1 MAARKQKTYP
11 IEVQAKPGLPLGM
24 SPATFLRDYWQKRP
38 LLIRAAFPDF
48 ETPVMPEDL
57 AGLACEEGALARIV
71 SHDRATDGWTLRT
84 GPFQEEDFPGMPD
97 HNWTLLVQ
105 DVDKW
110 DPEVRALT
118 SYFNF
123 LPRWR
128 MDDVMISFA
137 ATGGS
142 VGAHVDQYDVFLL
155 QAHGQRRWQI
165 DASES
170 TKGKRPSLEFRP
182 DVELKLLKKFKATHD
197 WVLGPGD
204 MLYLPPNV
212 PHNGVAVNP
221 CLTFSFGMRAPSS
234 AELISDYLD
243 DLVADADESIRFQ
256 DPDLKLPEDPNEID
270 EAAMKRVVAA
280 LNALR
285 MNDPDRLGNWF
296 GRFITTYRAAGDILP
311 SQAPPSP
318 EEVVAELENGGVL
331 ERHPWA
337 RLAWRRATRGASLYC
352 SGLAFQLS
360 TKDAQTLA
368 GTEQIDIALFNKLGN
383 KGRDAL
389 MELIVGGHYQLLD
402 VETIAAMLAEQD
414 ALEAMDEVAEDDQ
427 VEEEFDDEDFDDEAD
442 APEVEIEVIEYS
454 EAGEGEP
461 SSANIETVL
470 VNEEGVEVVVI
481 CDDGEEEDEDDA
493 ETPSA

>member
-11 IEVQAKPGLPLGM
+11 IEVQARAGLPLGM
-24 SPATFLRDYWQKRP
+24 APATFLRDYWQKRP

-97 HNWTLLVQ
+97 HDWTLLVQ

-110 DPEVRALT
+110 DPEVRALL

-155 QAHGQRRWQI
+155 QAYGHRRWQI

-170 TKGKRPSLEFRP
+170 TKGKRPPLDFRP
-182 DVELKLLKKFKATHD
+182 DVELKLLKKFKPSHD
-197 WVLGPGD
+197 WVLAPGD

-212 PHNGVAVNP
+212 PHNGVAEDP

-243 DLVADADESIRFQ
+243 DLVADADESIRLQ

-270 EAAMKRVVAA
+270 AAAMKRVVAA

-318 EEVVAELENGGVL
+318 EEVTAELENGGVL

-360 TKDAQTLA
+360 IKDAQTLA
-368 GTEQIDIALFNKLGN
+368 GAEQIDIALFNKLGN

-389 MELIVGGHYQLLD
+389 MELITGGHYQLLD
-402 VETIAAMLAEQD
+402 VETIAVMLAEQD
-414 ALEAMDEVAEDDQ
+414 ALEVLEDANEEDFDEEA
-427 VEEEFDDEDFDDEAD
+427 FDDEAD

-454 EAGEGEP
+454 EAGDGEP
-461 SSANIETVL
+461 SSASIETVL

-481 CDDGEEEDEDDA
+481 CDDGEEEGEDDA